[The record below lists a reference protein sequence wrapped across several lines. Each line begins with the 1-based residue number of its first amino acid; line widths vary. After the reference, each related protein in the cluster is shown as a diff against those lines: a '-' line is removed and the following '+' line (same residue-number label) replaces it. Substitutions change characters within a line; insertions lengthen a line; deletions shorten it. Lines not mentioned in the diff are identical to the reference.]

1 MLKNL
6 FESGK
11 IQKIA
16 DLYDLKISDL
26 TKFDN
31 VKEISAKKALNNL
44 FAVKEIRLEKFIAGF
59 DIENMG
65 EKLVK
70 KVVDAGYDSL
80 DKIRS
85 SSVEQLSKVNGFAEI
100 TAQYLL
106 DGLKELYSD
115 MIEVLNLN
123 KIKIKEFDMSGKLEG
138 LTFCF
143 TGKLE
148 TMKRAEAEQLVAE
161 NGGEAKKGV
170 VKNLSY
176 LVTNSTEPTAKYR
189 KAQEQGTKIISEQEF
204 LDMVNE

>member
-1 MLKNL
+1 
-6 FESGK
+6 
-11 IQKIA
+11 
-16 DLYDLKISDL
+16 
-26 TKFDN
+26 
-31 VKEISAKKALNNL
+31 
-44 FAVKEIRLEKFIAGF
+44 
-59 DIENMG
+59 
-65 EKLVK
+65 
-70 KVVDAGYDSL
+70 
-80 DKIRS
+80 
-85 SSVEQLSKVNGFAEI
+85 
-100 TAQYLL
+100 
-106 DGLKELYSD
+106 
-115 MIEVLNLN
+115 
-123 KIKIKEFDMSGKLEG
+123 MSGKLEG